1 MLVTAIETRKKALRA
16 VYLDGA
22 LAADV
27 DADTLAL
34 WGLRVG
40 DEISRQ
46 AFDELCSRSDLERAK
61 SRALFFLNRRSYS
74 KKELYEKVRAACAP
88 EAAQAAVD
96 RMEEL
101 GLVDD
106 LDYARRFAA
115 DCLRLKQ
122 YGAARILLEL
132 GRRGVDR
139 DTARLALEEI
149 APEEPAERIA
159 NLLQTK
165 FLRYKGDEKGKRRAV
180 AALQRMG
187 YRWEDIRRAIAQ
199 AWEEQMDGEE

>member
-46 AFDELCSRSDLERAK
+46 AFDELCSRSNLERAK

>member
-115 DCLRLKQ
+115 DW
-122 YGAARILLEL
+122 
-132 GRRGVDR
+132 
-139 DTARLALEEI
+139 
-149 APEEPAERIA
+149 PAS
-159 NLLQTK
+159 
-165 FLRYKGDEKGKRRAV
+165 
-180 AALQRMG
+180 
-187 YRWEDIRRAIAQ
+187 
-199 AWEEQMDGEE
+199 